1 MLEKDEAA
9 RRHEV
14 IDAMIGW
21 KGSNGS
27 VCENIVRFNKIWA
40 IQLVCV
46 SETDATTRLF
56 AKLE

>member
-1 MLEKDEAA
+1 MLEKDEAT

-21 KGSNGS
+21 EESKGS
-27 VCENIVRFNKIWA
+27 VCENIVRFNKIRA